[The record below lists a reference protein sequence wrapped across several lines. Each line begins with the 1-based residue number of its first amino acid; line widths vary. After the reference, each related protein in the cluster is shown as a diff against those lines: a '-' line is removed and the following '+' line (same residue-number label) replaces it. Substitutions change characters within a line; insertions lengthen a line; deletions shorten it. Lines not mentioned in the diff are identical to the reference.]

1 MDRKLVVKIGADK
14 SRTFANVSG
23 VPQGS
28 NLGPLL
34 FTIFINDLSFVLPP
48 GCRLFYADDL
58 KLYMAIMSVHDCSNL
73 QSQIDYLVEW
83 CSENFLTLSVQ
94 KCSIVSFHRKQHP
107 IIFQYNIA
115 GQTLARVSQVRD
127 LGVTLDTA
135 FTFRAHY
142 DDMICRANRQ
152 LGFMF
157 KIASEFKD
165 PHCLRSLYCALVRPI
180 LESDVVVWCPYQ
192 TTWIAR
198 FEAIQKK
205 FVRYALRDLPW
216 RDPLNLP
223 RYEDRCNLLGMQ
235 TLSQRRKHAQAVFVA
250 KILLG
255 ETDSSAILSQLNVY
269 APERIL
275 RRREFLRMD
284 SRTTE

>member
-1 MDRKLVVKIGADK
+1 MDRKLVVKIGADI

-58 KLYMAIMSVHDCSNL
+58 KLYMAIMSVQDCSNL
-73 QSQIDYLVEW
+73 QSQIDCLVEW

-192 TTWIAR
+192 N
-198 FEAIQKK
+198 
-205 FVRYALRDLPW
+205 Y
-216 RDPLNLP
+216 
-223 RYEDRCNLLGMQ
+223 
-235 TLSQRRKHAQAVFVA
+235 
-250 KILLG
+250 
-255 ETDSSAILSQLNVY
+255 
-269 APERIL
+269 
-275 RRREFLRMD
+275 MD
-284 SRTTE
+284 CEI